1 MEKARKKYRH
11 VFQDMSIRKK
21 IFFGYLA
28 IIGIVLL
35 CVIALF
41 PVLWEKL
48 NKDSISK
55 SIYSSNYQIVKSIDN
70 YFDSVKKLSEFPYLD
85 SEIMDILRKDYQ
97 GISEERKMIEQIQD
111 VNAINPK
118 IYKHIY
124 YMHNQIDGVFLYPE
138 NMDYFAYRCNH
149 TVIGNYQYN
158 IRKESWYDTVRNG
171 NGRPYII
178 GVHTENAASASWK
191 VLSVARSILDPS
203 NGKYLG
209 MIVIDCAVESFA
221 DLWDSSPYSESII
234 TVADKSGNF
243 ILPQNLEYTEGLVEE
258 LQNFS
263 EEGENLNT
271 LRFDN
276 QTWYVAVTKLNY
288 IEGYVYQLVP
298 ITDALKNMAYVF
310 LAVLAAVIF
319 IGALLI
325 FISAKISNTITQPI
339 NRLIVQMETV
349 ESGNLS
355 LQPEVYHG
363 EMQVLA
369 EKFDHMV
376 SQVHMMFEEVKET
389 EKEKREMEMLALQ
402 AQINPHFLYNTLNSI
417 LWLSELQGADKV
429 TQMLDS
435 LIKVLQYTV
444 DNTKE
449 FVRVRDEVAFIHN
462 YIRIL
467 NFRYFERFSFIF
479 DIKEDTL
486 EYEMPRFIL
495 QPLVENAVLHGF
507 DNNDLNAT
515 VKLSIHLQDG
525 ELFLC
530 VSDDG
535 RGMPEEKI
543 REILHTDSSSK
554 KSLNKIGLYNVN
566 QRICLTYGGEYAI
579 HIDSKV
585 GCFTKVTVRIPAQN
599 AAGEEQK

>member
-1 MEKARKKYRH
+1 MEKARKKYRYI
-11 VFQDMSIRKK
+11 FQDMSIRKK

-28 IIGIVLL
+28 IIGMVLL

-566 QRICLTYGGEYAI
+566 QRICLTYGEEYAI

>member
-376 SQVHMMFEEVKET
+376 SQVHIMFEEVKET

-566 QRICLTYGGEYAI
+566 QRICLTYGEEYAI

>member
-41 PVLWEKL
+41 AVLWEKL

-70 YFDSVKKLSEFPYLD
+70 YFDSVIKLSEFPYLD

-234 TVADKSGNF
+234 AVADKNGNF

-298 ITDALKNMAYVF
+298 ITGAIKNVAYVF

-369 EKFDHMV
+369 ENFDHMV

-566 QRICLTYGGEYAI
+566 QRICLTYGEEYAI

-599 AAGEEQK
+599 AAGEAQK

>member
-28 IIGIVLL
+28 IIGIALL

-41 PVLWEKL
+41 AVLWEKL

-203 NGKYLG
+203 NGKYLV

-234 TVADKSGNF
+234 AVADKNGNF

-298 ITDALKNMAYVF
+298 ITDALKNVAYVF

-566 QRICLTYGGEYAI
+566 QRICLTYGEEYAI

>member
-209 MIVIDCAVESFA
+209 MMVIDCAVESFA

-566 QRICLTYGGEYAI
+566 QRICLTYREEYAI

>member
-1 MEKARKKYRH
+1 MEKARKKYRYI
-11 VFQDMSIRKK
+11 FQDMSIRKK

-41 PVLWEKL
+41 AVLWEKL

-70 YFDSVKKLSEFPYLD
+70 YFDSVIKLSEFPYLD

-97 GISEERKMIEQIQD
+97 GISEKRKMIEQIQD

-178 GVHTENAASASWK
+178 GVHTENVASASWK

-234 TVADKSGNF
+234 AVADKNGNF

-298 ITDALKNMAYVF
+298 ITDALKNVAYVF

-566 QRICLTYGGEYAI
+566 QRICLTYGEEYAI

>member
-402 AQINPHFLYNTLNSI
+402 AQINSHFLYNTLNSI

-566 QRICLTYGGEYAI
+566 QRICLTYGEEYAI

>member
-1 MEKARKKYRH
+1 MEKARKKYRYI
-11 VFQDMSIRKK
+11 FQDMSIRKK

-41 PVLWEKL
+41 AVLWEKL

-70 YFDSVKKLSEFPYLD
+70 YFDSVIKLSEFPYLD

-234 TVADKSGNF
+234 AVADKNGNF

-298 ITDALKNMAYVF
+298 ITDALKNVAYVF

-369 EKFDHMV
+369 ENFDHMV

-429 TQMLDS
+429 TRMLDS

-566 QRICLTYGGEYAI
+566 QRICLTYGEEYAI

-599 AAGEEQK
+599 AAGEAQK

>member
-515 VKLSIHLQDG
+515 VKLAIHLQDG

-566 QRICLTYGGEYAI
+566 QRICLTYGEEYAI

>member
-1 MEKARKKYRH
+1 MEKARKKYRYI
-11 VFQDMSIRKK
+11 FQDMSIRKK

-35 CVIALF
+35 CMIALF
-41 PVLWEKL
+41 AVLWEKL

-55 SIYSSNYQIVKSIDN
+55 SIYNSNYQIVKSIDN
-70 YFDSVKKLSEFPYLD
+70 YFDSVIKLSEFPYLD

-97 GISEERKMIEQIQD
+97 GISEERKMIEQIRD
-111 VNAINPK
+111 VNVINPK

-149 TVIGNYQYN
+149 TMTSNYQYN
-158 IRKESWYDTVRNG
+158 IQEESWYDTVRNG
-171 NGRPYII
+171 NGRPYIV
-178 GVHTENAASASWK
+178 GVHAENTASVGWK
-191 VLSVARSILDPS
+191 VISVARSILDPS
-203 NGKYLG
+203 NGTYLG

-234 TVADKSGNF
+234 AVADKNGNF

-298 ITDALKNMAYVF
+298 ITDALKNVAHVF

-369 EKFDHMV
+369 E
-376 SQVHMMFEEVKET
+376 
-389 EKEKREMEMLALQ
+389 
-402 AQINPHFLYNTLNSI
+402 N
-417 LWLSELQGADKV
+417 
-429 TQMLDS
+429 
-435 LIKVLQYTV
+435 LIIWS
-444 DNTKE
+444 
-449 FVRVRDEVAFIHN
+449 VR
-462 YIRIL
+462 YI
-467 NFRYFERFSFIF
+467 
-479 DIKEDTL
+479 
-486 EYEMPRFIL
+486 
-495 QPLVENAVLHGF
+495 
-507 DNNDLNAT
+507 
-515 VKLSIHLQDG
+515 
-525 ELFLC
+525 
-530 VSDDG
+530 
-535 RGMPEEKI
+535 
-543 REILHTDSSSK
+543 
-554 KSLNKIGLYNVN
+554 
-566 QRICLTYGGEYAI
+566 
-579 HIDSKV
+579 
-585 GCFTKVTVRIPAQN
+585 
-599 AAGEEQK
+599 

>member
-234 TVADKSGNF
+234 AVADKNGNF

-298 ITDALKNMAYVF
+298 ITDALKNVAYVF

-566 QRICLTYGGEYAI
+566 QRICLTYGEEYAI

>member
-1 MEKARKKYRH
+1 MEKARKKYRYI
-11 VFQDMSIRKK
+11 FQDMSIRKK

-41 PVLWEKL
+41 AVLWEKL

-70 YFDSVKKLSEFPYLD
+70 YFDSVIKLSEFPYLD

-97 GISEERKMIEQIQD
+97 RISEKRKMIEQIQD

-234 TVADKSGNF
+234 AVADKNGNF

-298 ITDALKNMAYVF
+298 ITDALKNVAYVF

-449 FVRVRDEVAFIHN
+449 FVRVRDEVVFIHN

-566 QRICLTYGGEYAI
+566 QRICLTYGEEYAI

>member
-1 MEKARKKYRH
+1 MEKARKKYRYI
-11 VFQDMSIRKK
+11 FQDMSIRKK

-41 PVLWEKL
+41 AVLWEKL

-70 YFDSVKKLSEFPYLD
+70 YFDSVIKLSEFPYLD

-97 GISEERKMIEQIQD
+97 GISEKRKMIEQIQD

-158 IRKESWYDTVRNG
+158 IREESWYDTVRNG

-234 TVADKSGNF
+234 AVADKNGNF

-298 ITDALKNMAYVF
+298 ITDALKNVAYVF

-369 EKFDHMV
+369 EK
-376 SQVHMMFEEVKET
+376 
-389 EKEKREMEMLALQ
+389 
-402 AQINPHFLYNTLNSI
+402 I
-417 LWLSELQGADKV
+417 
-429 TQMLDS
+429 
-435 LIKVLQYTV
+435 
-444 DNTKE
+444 
-449 FVRVRDEVAFIHN
+449 
-462 YIRIL
+462 
-467 NFRYFERFSFIF
+467 
-479 DIKEDTL
+479 
-486 EYEMPRFIL
+486 
-495 QPLVENAVLHGF
+495 
-507 DNNDLNAT
+507 
-515 VKLSIHLQDG
+515 
-525 ELFLC
+525 
-530 VSDDG
+530 
-535 RGMPEEKI
+535 
-543 REILHTDSSSK
+543 
-554 KSLNKIGLYNVN
+554 
-566 QRICLTYGGEYAI
+566 
-579 HIDSKV
+579 
-585 GCFTKVTVRIPAQN
+585 
-599 AAGEEQK
+599 

>member
-376 SQVHMMFEEVKET
+376 SQVRMMFEEVKET

-566 QRICLTYGGEYAI
+566 QRICLTYGEEYAI

>member
-41 PVLWEKL
+41 AVLWEKL

-70 YFDSVKKLSEFPYLD
+70 YFDSVIKLSEFPYLD

-97 GISEERKMIEQIQD
+97 GISEKRKMIEQIQD

-234 TVADKSGNF
+234 AVADKNGNF

-298 ITDALKNMAYVF
+298 ITDALKNVAYVF

-429 TQMLDS
+429 TQMLNS

-566 QRICLTYGGEYAI
+566 QRICLTYGEEYAI

>member
-234 TVADKSGNF
+234 TVADKNGNF

-566 QRICLTYGGEYAI
+566 QRICLTYGEEYAI

-585 GCFTKVTVRIPAQN
+585 GCFIKVTVRIPAQN

>member
-1 MEKARKKYRH
+1 MEKARKKYRYI
-11 VFQDMSIRKK
+11 FQDMSIRKK

-41 PVLWEKL
+41 AVLWEKL

-70 YFDSVKKLSEFPYLD
+70 YFDSVIKLSEFPYLD

-149 TVIGNYQYN
+149 TMIGNYQYN
-158 IRKESWYDTVRNG
+158 IREESWYDTVRNG

-234 TVADKSGNF
+234 AVADKNGNF

-298 ITDALKNMAYVF
+298 ITDALKNVAYVF

-449 FVRVRDEVAFIHN
+449 FVRVRDEVAFINN

-566 QRICLTYGGEYAI
+566 QRICLTYGEEYAI

-599 AAGEEQK
+599 AAGEAQK